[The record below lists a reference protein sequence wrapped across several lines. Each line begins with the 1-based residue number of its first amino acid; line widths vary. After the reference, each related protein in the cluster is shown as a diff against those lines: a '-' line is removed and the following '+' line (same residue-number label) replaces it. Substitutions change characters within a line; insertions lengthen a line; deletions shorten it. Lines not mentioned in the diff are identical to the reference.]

1 MFGTYINKGELLVYP
16 FFEYYLDHNAEYSP
30 AELGFG
36 VDKDLRGKYHAS
48 EALLWIGYGLTDWM
62 AVELEAAIISATLDK
77 STSDTSA
84 MPNRLKQSGVGDV
97 EGQLRLRLFR
107 ENERRPELFSYFE
120 AVAPVQKQ
128 KLLIGTPDWE
138 FKAGV
143 GLTKGF
149 SWGTMTLRVAAEYEL
164 EEAKVDLGEYAL
176 EYLKRLS
183 PAWRVYL
190 GVEGSQDEVELITEV
205 QWHLTDFMFFKLGNA
220 FGITSKATDWAPEVG
235 LMFTLPVN
243 R

>member
-1 MFGTYINKGELLVYP
+1 M
-16 FFEYYLDHNAEYSP
+16 
-30 AELGFG
+30 
-36 VDKDLRGKYHAS
+36 
-48 EALLWIGYGLTDWM
+48 
-62 AVELEAAIISATLDK
+62 
-77 STSDTSA
+77 
-84 MPNRLKQSGVGDV
+84 
-97 EGQLRLRLFR
+97 
-107 ENERRPELFSYFE
+107 
-120 AVAPVQKQ
+120 
-128 KLLIGTPDWE
+128 
-138 FKAGV
+138 
-143 GLTKGF
+143 
-149 SWGTMTLRVAAEYEL
+149 